1 MILMKVLNMKKSVT
15 IVGAGLVGSLLSIY
29 LSKRGYKVNVFE
41 RRADM
46 RLETMSAG
54 RSINLALSDRGWRG
68 LEGVGIADDIK
79 KIAIPM
85 YGRFIHHKDGT
96 NAYQPYGKDNQAI
109 FSVSRADINMKLMDL
124 AEQQENVNIQF
135 NKKCT
140 LINRKDLAITFED
153 NLTKEISNT
162 SADLLFGA
170 DGAFASSR
178 LSIQLQSDRF
188 EYNQH
193 YIDCGYKELIIPA
206 GKNGEFL
213 LDKNALHIWPRGS
226 FMMIALP
233 NPDGNFTCTLFLP
246 FEGEKSF
253 SNLKTDKQVEE
264 FFKSEFS
271 DAFTLMPTLI
281 SDFKTN
287 ATASLVT
294 VKCSPWVFDNK
305 IGLIGD
311 AAHAIVPFY
320 GQGMNC
326 GFEDC
331 VVLNELIEKHNDD
344 WDIIF
349 PEYEQLRKPD
359 GDAIADLAIANFV
372 EMRDKTA
379 DPKFILQKKIEAKF
393 SQHYPDKW
401 IPLYSM
407 VTYSPHIRYST
418 ALKEGQKQQKIMDEI
433 MAFNNIESIW
443 ESDEIESEI
452 LKRIS

>member
-1 MILMKVLNMKKSVT
+1 MKKSVT

-109 FSVSRADINMKLMDL
+109 YSVSRADINMKLMDL

-153 NLTKEISNT
+153 NLTKETSNT

-253 SNLKTDKQVEE
+253 SNLKTDKQVED

-294 VKCSPWVFDNK
+294 VKCFPWVFDNK

>member
-1 MILMKVLNMKKSVT
+1 MKKSVT

-109 FSVSRADINMKLMDL
+109 YSVSRADINMKLMDL

-153 NLTKEISNT
+153 NLTKETSNS

-253 SNLKTDKQVEE
+253 FNLKTDKQVEE

>member
-1 MILMKVLNMKKSVT
+1 MKKSVT

-41 RRADM
+41 RRPDM

-109 FSVSRADINMKLMDL
+109 YSVSRADINMKLMDL

-153 NLTKEISNT
+153 NLTKETSNT

-294 VKCSPWVFDNK
+294 VKCAPWVFDNK

-433 MAFNNIESIW
+433 MALNNIESIW

>member
-1 MILMKVLNMKKSVT
+1 MKKSVT

-68 LEGVGIADDIK
+68 LEGVGIAEDIK
-79 KIAIPM
+79 KISIPM

-109 FSVSRADINMKLMDL
+109 YSVSRADINMKLMDL

-206 GKNGEFL
+206 GINGEFL

>member
-1 MILMKVLNMKKSVT
+1 MKKSVT

-109 FSVSRADINMKLMDL
+109 YSVSRADINMKLMDL

-153 NLTKEISNT
+153 NLTKETSNT

-206 GKNGEFL
+206 GINGEFL

-253 SNLKTDKQVEE
+253 SNLKTDKQVED

-294 VKCSPWVFDNK
+294 VKCFPWVFDNK

>member
-1 MILMKVLNMKKSVT
+1 MKKSVT

-68 LEGVGIADDIK
+68 LEGVRIADDIK
-79 KIAIPM
+79 KISIPM

-109 FSVSRADINMKLMDL
+109 YSVSRADINMKLMDL

-153 NLTKEISNT
+153 NLTKETSHT

-253 SNLKTDKQVEE
+253 SNLKTDKQVED

-294 VKCSPWVFDNK
+294 VKCFPWVFDNK

>member
-1 MILMKVLNMKKSVT
+1 MKKKVT

-79 KIAIPM
+79 KISIPM

-109 FSVSRADINMKLMDL
+109 YSVSRADINMKLMDL

-153 NLTKEISNT
+153 NLTKETSNT

-294 VKCSPWVFDNK
+294 VKCFPWVFDNK

-379 DPKFILQKKIEAKF
+379 DPNFILQKKIEAKF

-418 ALKEGQKQQKIMDEI
+418 AFKEGQKQQKIMDEI
-433 MAFNNIESIW
+433 MALNNIESIW

>member
-1 MILMKVLNMKKSVT
+1 MKKSVT

-41 RRADM
+41 RRPDM

-109 FSVSRADINMKLMDL
+109 YSVSRADINMKLMDL
-124 AEQQENVNIQF
+124 AEQQENVNIHF

-153 NLTKEISNT
+153 NLTKETSNS

-253 SNLKTDKQVEE
+253 SNLKTDKQVED

-287 ATASLVT
+287 KTASLVT
-294 VKCSPWVFDNK
+294 VKCAPWVFDNK

-433 MAFNNIESIW
+433 MALNNIESIW

>member
-1 MILMKVLNMKKSVT
+1 MKKSVT

-41 RRADM
+41 RRPDM

-79 KIAIPM
+79 KISIPM

-109 FSVSRADINMKLMDL
+109 YSVSRADINMKLMDL

-153 NLTKEISNT
+153 NLTKETSNS

-253 SNLKTDKQVEE
+253 SNLKTDKQVED

-294 VKCSPWVFDNK
+294 VKCAPWVFDNK

-433 MAFNNIESIW
+433 MALNDIESIW

>member
-1 MILMKVLNMKKSVT
+1 MKKSVT

-46 RLETMSAG
+46 RLQTMSAG

-68 LEGVGIADDIK
+68 LEGVGIADEIK

-109 FSVSRADINMKLMDL
+109 YSVSRADINMKLMDL

-153 NLTKEISNT
+153 NFTKETSHT

-253 SNLKTDKQVEE
+253 SNLKTDKQVED

-294 VKCSPWVFDNK
+294 VKCFPWVFDNK

-433 MAFNNIESIW
+433 MALNNIESIW

>member
-1 MILMKVLNMKKSVT
+1 MKKSVT

-109 FSVSRADINMKLMDL
+109 YSVSRADINMKLMDL
-124 AEQQENVNIQF
+124 AEQQENVNIHF

-153 NLTKEISNT
+153 NVTKETSNS

-253 SNLKTDKQVEE
+253 FNLKTDKQVEE

-294 VKCSPWVFDNK
+294 VKCFPWVFDNK

-433 MAFNNIESIW
+433 MALNNIESIW

>member
-1 MILMKVLNMKKSVT
+1 MKKSVT

-46 RLETMSAG
+46 RLQTMSAG

-79 KIAIPM
+79 KISIPM

-109 FSVSRADINMKLMDL
+109 YSVSRADINMKLMDL

-153 NLTKEISNT
+153 NLTKETSHT

-253 SNLKTDKQVEE
+253 SNLKTDKQVED

-433 MAFNNIESIW
+433 MALNDIESIW

>member
-1 MILMKVLNMKKSVT
+1 MKKSVT

-79 KIAIPM
+79 KISIPM

-109 FSVSRADINMKLMDL
+109 YSVSRADINMKLMDL

-153 NLTKEISNT
+153 NLTKETSNS

-253 SNLKTDKQVEE
+253 FNLKTDKQVEE

-379 DPKFILQKKIEAKF
+379 DPKKKKIVIK
-393 SQHYPDKW
+393 D
-401 IPLYSM
+401 LLG
-407 VTYSPHIRYST
+407 
-418 ALKEGQKQQKIMDEI
+418 LKNQLSKK
-433 MAFNNIESIW
+433 N
-443 ESDEIESEI
+443 
-452 LKRIS
+452 

>member
-1 MILMKVLNMKKSVT
+1 MKKSVT

-109 FSVSRADINMKLMDL
+109 YSVSRADINMKLMDL

-153 NLTKEISNT
+153 NLTKETSNS

-253 SNLKTDKQVEE
+253 SNLKTDKQVED

>member
-1 MILMKVLNMKKSVT
+1 MKKSVT

-41 RRADM
+41 RRGDM

-68 LEGVGIADDIK
+68 LEGVGIADEIK

-109 FSVSRADINMKLMDL
+109 YSVSRADINMKLMDL

-153 NLTKEISNT
+153 NLTKETSNS

-206 GKNGEFL
+206 GKNGDFL

-253 SNLKTDKQVEE
+253 FNLKTDKQVEE

-271 DAFTLMPTLI
+271 DAFILMPTLI

-294 VKCSPWVFDNK
+294 VKCAPWVFDNK

-433 MAFNNIESIW
+433 MALNDIESIW

-452 LKRIS
+452 LKRIC

>member
-1 MILMKVLNMKKSVT
+1 MKKSVT

-79 KIAIPM
+79 KISIPM

-109 FSVSRADINMKLMDL
+109 YSVSRADINMKLMDL

-153 NLTKEISNT
+153 NLTKETSHT

-206 GKNGEFL
+206 GINGEFL